1 MKIELFD
8 TTLRDGTQGE
18 HVTLSARD
26 KLRIARRL
34 DAFGPNAIQEAEQTG
49 AWEILLEQ
57 FKSVVILILV
67 AAGVLAGLLGMLTA
81 LLTTLNERRREM
93 AILRLMAGGYSNRE
107 IARSVFLAEGMLLAY
122 MATGAALVAWQGWEP
137 TMATVRGPFVS
148 EHLPRMFV
156 PAVVAAV
163 IGGFL
168 GSRLGRR

>member
-1 MKIELFD
+1 MAIFQSPKTRALYVRAM
-8 TTLRDGTQGE
+8 TLLVGAIFTPMALG
-18 HVTLSARD
+18 LSSAG
-26 KLRIARRL
+26 LGMG
-34 DAFGPNAIQEAEQTG
+34 GP
-49 AWEILLEQ
+49 ILLYGGI
-57 FKSVVILILV
+57 SLV
-67 AAGVLAGLLGMLTA
+67 MGYRQPT
-81 LLTTLNERRREM
+81 
-93 AILRLMAGGYSNRE
+93 GGYLWG
-107 IARSVFLAEGMLLAY
+107 VFLAEGMLLAY